1 MGLVVRVVV
10 VLPPPE
16 APVQRPL
23 MPRIRGLSEGAG
35 TGRSPGGSRWGR
47 LSGAMDLTAP
57 RSPLLRAA
65 WFIGFSDG
73 SARLRP
79 LSDVTPAVGRP
90 DEPPSLAANP
100 VVRFLTVVALLYL
113 FLLGVNGLGDGFKSL
128 GKGLLDV
135 FFAATDNPFTGLMVG
150 ILATTLVQSSSVS
163 TSLIVG
169 LVAAPEN
176 PLPVAN
182 AVPMIMGANIGTTVT
197 NTIVSLGHAGRPD
210 EFRRAFSVA
219 TCHDFFN
226 FLAVAVLLP
235 LEMATGYLQ
244 RSAEFLATLVTGV
257 GGVKYQSPIKGALK
271 STMKPVKEA
280 IASVVDSPHVQ
291 AFVLIGL
298 SIGVIFVALFLIVRV
313 MRAATSSRVE
323 SLVSRGLEQ
332 AAILS
337 MFVGVVVTVM
347 VQSSSI
353 TTSLLVPLAGAGVI
367 TLGQAFPITIGA
379 NIGTTVTA
387 LLAALAATGDNAVA
401 GITIALVHLLFNMTA
416 TALIFPI
423 ERIRE
428 LPLRAAR
435 WLGEVAVQS
444 RRWALIYVVVL
455 FYGLPMLFAAIDQ
468 YTK

>member
-1 MGLVVRVVV
+1 M
-10 VLPPPE
+10 
-16 APVQRPL
+16 
-23 MPRIRGLSEGAG
+23 
-35 TGRSPGGSRWGR
+35 
-47 LSGAMDLTAP
+47 
-57 RSPLLRAA
+57 
-65 WFIGFSDG
+65 
-73 SARLRP
+73 
-79 LSDVTPAVGRP
+79 
-90 DEPPSLAANP
+90 
-100 VVRFLTVVALLYL
+100 TVVALLFL

-135 FFAATDNPFTGLMVG
+135 FFNATDNPFMGLVVG
-150 ILATTLVQSSSVS
+150 LLATTLVQSSSVS
-163 TSLIVG
+163 TALIVG

-226 FLAVAVLLP
+226 FMAVAILLP
-235 LEMATGYLQ
+235 FEMMTGYLR
-244 RSAEFLATLVTGV
+244 RSAEYLEQLVTGI

-271 STMKPVKEA
+271 ATLKPVKEFVA
-280 IASVVDSPHVQ
+280 ELVESPQAQALILISLSV
-291 AFVLIGL
+291 
-298 SIGVIFVALFLIVRV
+298 GVIFVALFMIVRV

-323 SLVSRGLEQ
+323 SLVSKGLEK
-332 AAILS
+332 AALLS

-353 TTSLLVPLAGAGVI
+353 TTSLLVPLAGAGVV
-367 TLGQAFPITIGA
+367 TLAQAFPITIGA

-387 LLAALAATGDNAVA
+387 LLAALATTGANAGA
-401 GITIALVHLLFNMTA
+401 GITIALVHLLFNLTA
-416 TALIFPI
+416 TVLIFPI
-423 ERIRE
+423 ERVRE

-435 WLGEVAVQS
+435 WLGDVAVRS

-455 FYGLPMLFAAIDQ
+455 FYGLPAVLAAIDQ
-468 YTK
+468 YLR